1 MYYLKY
7 IIIITTICI
16 ANYELYSGH
25 FNLLSRSVDFR
36 HINDLLTFFSVCF
49 INGVYIYIV
58 FHMSCLEFLGTS
70 QN

>member
-25 FNLLSRSVDFR
+25 FNLLSHSVDFR
-36 HINDLLTFFSVCF
+36 HTNDLLTFFFCMF
-49 INGVYIYIV
+49 
-58 FHMSCLEFLGTS
+58 
-70 QN
+70 